1 MPILESNIP
10 VLHRSWT
17 NATSIDSHGNKI
29 GGLGAP
35 VQRWVIAIYPASAT
49 LSRDD
54 YMSPNVVA
62 RSETDIMVD
71 VDDASIYHNQD
82 QILIAGFAF
91 DVQGEPALM
100 GWDAMPIAGYAD
112 IVPSSV
118 HCRRV
123 T

>member
-1 MPILESNIP
+1 MAILESRIP
-10 VLHRSWT
+10 VMHRVWS
-17 NATSIDSHGNKI
+17 SEISKDSHGNRI
-29 GGLGAP
+29 GALGAP
-35 VQRWVIAIYPASAT
+35 IQRYVIAIYPASAT

-82 QILIAGFAF
+82 QIIIDGIAF